1 MRLILIG
8 LLALSVSACSTQTIK
23 EINKVRMIGTLS
35 KAGVTEEAT
44 NCLKD
49 IFDPGNRGSG
59 CN

>member
-1 MRLILIG
+1 MRLLLIV
-8 LLALSVSACSTQTIK
+8 LLALSVSACSSQSIK
-23 EINKVRMIGTLS
+23 QINKVRMLGTLS

>member
-1 MRLILIG
+1 MRIFLIV
-8 LLALSVSACSTQTIK
+8 LLALSVSACSSQTIK
-23 EINKVRMIGTLS
+23 QINKVRMIGTLS

>member
-1 MRLILIG
+1 MRIFLII
-8 LLALSVSACSTQTIK
+8 LLALSVSACSSQSIK
-23 EINKVRMIGTLS
+23 QINKVRMIGTLS

-49 IFDPGNRGSG
+49 IFDPNNRGSG

>member
-1 MRLILIG
+1 MRILLIV
-8 LLALSVSACSTQTIK
+8 LLALSVSACSSQTIK
-23 EINKVRMIGTLS
+23 QINKVRMIGTLS